1 MQSRNS
7 LLLLLVVALTGL
19 AGFAYWM
26 KPYSLGLDI
35 QGGVR
40 LTYQM
45 DMSTL
50 SKDTKE
56 TPATLQSSLKKI
68 LEARVGSS
76 LGVVEGNVNA
86 KGDDQLVIELP
97 GFADIEKARET
108 LNTTAKVQVYHAK
121 SVTTRLREGRYSA
134 GRQAGSA
141 TNPYYTFGYVGMP
154 GKELSPDDPD
164 TKAQYQ
170 KMIDS
175 WTLVLEGQ
183 DVADAHPYVNGTN
196 TIPSFRFSPVG
207 AQKMEKFTRAY
218 INQGENIAF
227 VLDGRVL
234 SIAPIQDGQIL
245 SEDAQITGKFD
256 AQYVNKLTEL
266 IRSGSLPVKLNELSS
281 EQVDPTIGKEALKQ
295 MVTAGAIALALT
307 AVYLCIYYAF
317 PGFVATIALALY
329 TLFTLAVLK
338 LTGATF
344 SLAAIAG
351 FILSAAMAVDA
362 NILVFERI
370 KEELKA
376 GKKLSSAIEL
386 GFRRA
391 LSAIFDSN
399 LSTIIT
405 SAVLF
410 YFGTGPVRGFATTLI
425 MGVAIS
431 FFTAITVTRSLLV
444 GMNSM
449 GWFNNEKY
457 FAVERTWWFEK
468 KFEVPGAKPMDILSK
483 WKLWFGISALAI
495 LPGLIAIGANG
506 IKPNV
511 EFQGGF
517 EAQYTLSNDVSAAAI
532 RGNLEKAGYHGAN
545 VKFATVGSVK
555 AVYITL
561 PKADQLDM
569 KDSGVKD
576 KLATAAG
583 IQYSKGTVTTVG
595 PTIQKETIEG
605 AIKSVL
611 ISALLIVL
619 YLAYRFGTSIGG
631 LKNGLKFGGS
641 AVAALLHDVVFVIG
655 TAAVCG
661 LVFGWEVSA
670 LFITAMLTVI
680 GFSVHDT
687 IVIFDR
693 VRENLMKPFAGDSFE
708 TVVDKSITQSLAR
721 SLNTSLTAI
730 GTLFI
735 LILFGT
741 PTPELKFM
749 CTTMM
754 LGIITGTYSSIWN
767 ASPILYLW
775 DRAVVKRQGEKA
787 SLSAEAQREIKHRQ
801 SVQTSRSVEPGQST
815 PINFG
820 STPTETPT
828 KGTSQAGNYGQVR
841 RRRSAVEKASHEID
855 E

>member
-7 LLLLLVVALTGL
+7 LLLLVVIALTGL
-19 AGFAYWM
+19 SAFAFW
-26 KPYSLGLDI
+26 KTNFSLGLDI

-50 SKDTKE
+50 GKDVKE
-56 TPATLQSSLKKI
+56 SPSVMQANLKKI
-68 LEARVGSS
+68 LEARVGSA
-76 LGVVEGNVNA
+76 LGVVEGNVNS
-86 KGDDQLVIELP
+86 KGDDQLVVELP

-121 SVTTRLREGRYSA
+121 SVTTKLREGRYSTL
-134 GRQAGSA
+134 RQSGSSK
-141 TNPYYTFGYVGMP
+141 NPFYTFSYVGMP
-154 GKELSPDDPD
+154 GKELSPEDPE

-170 KMIDS
+170 KMLDS
-175 WTLVLEGQ
+175 WTLILEGQ
-183 DVADAHPYVNGTN
+183 EVADAHPLVNGAS
-196 TIPSFRFSPVG
+196 TIPTFRFSAEG
-207 AQKMEKFTRAY
+207 ARKLENFTRTY
-218 INQGENIAF
+218 INQSENIAF

-256 AQYVNKLTEL
+256 PQYVNKLTEL

-295 MVTAGAIALALT
+295 MVTAGAIALGLT

-317 PGFVATIALALY
+317 PGVVATIALALY
-329 TLFTLAVLK
+329 TLFTLTVLK

-351 FILSAAMAVDA
+351 FVLSAAMAVDA

-370 KEELKA
+370 KEEVKA
-376 GKKLSSAIEL
+376 GKKLTSAIDL

-410 YFGTGPVRGFATTLI
+410 YFGTGAVKGFATTLI
-425 MGVAIS
+425 LGVAIS

-444 GMNSM
+444 GINSM
-449 GWFNNEKY
+449 GWFNDPKF

-468 KFEVPGAKPMDILSK
+468 KYEVPGAKPMDILSK
-483 WKLWFGISALAI
+483 YKLWFGISALAI
-495 LPGLIAIGANG
+495 IPGLIALGANG

-511 EFQGGF
+511 EFQGGY
-517 EAQYTLSNDVSAAAI
+517 EAQYTLANDVSASAI
-532 RGNLEKAGYHGAN
+532 RGNLERAGYHGAN
-545 VKFATVGSVK
+545 VKFANVGSVK

-561 PKADQLDM
+561 PMADKLNM
-569 KDSGVKD
+569 TDSTVKD
-576 KLATAAG
+576 KLASAAG
-583 IQYSKGTVTTVG
+583 IQYSRGTVTTIG
-595 PTIQKETIEG
+595 PTIQRETIEG

-611 ISALLIVL
+611 ISSLLIVL
-619 YLAYRFGTSIGG
+619 YLAYRFGTSVGG

-655 TAAVCG
+655 TAAICG
-661 LVFGWEVSA
+661 LIFGWEVSA

-693 VRENLMKPFAGDSFE
+693 IRENLMKPFVGESFE

-721 SLNTSLTAI
+721 SLNTSMTAI
-730 GTLFI
+730 GTLII
-735 LILFGT
+735 LVLFGT

-749 CTTMM
+749 CTTMA

-775 DRAVVKRQGEKA
+775 DRAVVKSKGEKA
-787 SLSAEAQREIKHRQ
+787 GLAAEAQREVKHRQ

-820 STPTETPT
+820 NTTPEAPARP
-828 KGTSQAGNYGQVR
+828 TSQAGNYGQVR

>member
-7 LLLLLVVALTGL
+7 LLLLVVIALTGL
-19 AGFAYWM
+19 SAFAFW
-26 KPYSLGLDI
+26 KTNFSLGLDI

-50 SKDTKE
+50 GKDVKE
-56 TPATLQSSLKKI
+56 SPAVIQSNLKKI
-68 LEARVGSS
+68 LEARVGSA
-76 LGVVEGNVNA
+76 LGVVEGGVNA
-86 KGDDQLVIELP
+86 KGDDQLVVELP
-97 GFADIEKARET
+97 GFANIDKARET

-121 SVTTRLREGRYSA
+121 SVSTRTREGRYNTL
-134 GRQAGSA
+134 RQSGTA
-141 TNPYYTFGYVGMP
+141 TNPFYTFGYVGLP
-154 GKELSPDDPD
+154 GKELSPTDPE
-164 TKAQYQ
+164 TAAQYQ

-183 DVADAHPYVNGTN
+183 EVTDAKPVVNGSN
-196 TIPSFRFSPVG
+196 TIPSFRFSETG
-207 AQKMEKFTRAY
+207 AKKMEAFTRTY
-218 INQGENIAF
+218 MNQGENIAF

-256 AQYVNKLTEL
+256 PQYVNKLTEL

-295 MVTAGAIALALT
+295 MVTAGSIALGIT
-307 AVYLCIYYAF
+307 AIYLCIYYAF
-317 PGFVATIALALY
+317 PGVVATIALALY
-329 TLFTLAVLK
+329 TLFTLTVLK

-351 FILSAAMAVDA
+351 FILSASMAVDA

-370 KEELKA
+370 KEELKG
-376 GKKLSSAIEL
+376 GKKLTTAIEL

-405 SAVLF
+405 SGVLF
-410 YFGTGPVRGFATTLI
+410 YFGSGPVKGFATTLI
-425 MGVAIS
+425 LGVAIS

-444 GMNSM
+444 GINSL
-449 GWFNNEKY
+449 GWFNDAKY

-468 KFEVPGAKPMDILSK
+468 KYELPGAKPMDILSK

-495 LPGLIAIGANG
+495 IPGLIALGANG

-511 EFQGGF
+511 EFQGGY
-517 EAQYTLSNDVSAAAI
+517 EAQYTLKNEVSAATV
-532 RGNLEKAGYHGAN
+532 RGNLERAGYHGAN
-545 VKFATVGSVK
+545 VKFANVGSVK

-561 PKADQLDM
+561 PMADKLNM
-569 KDSGVKD
+569 TDSTVKD
-576 KLATAAG
+576 KLASAAG
-583 IQYSKGTVTTVG
+583 IEFTKGTVTTIG

-605 AIKSVL
+605 AIKSVV
-611 ISALLIVL
+611 ISSLLIVL
-619 YLAYRFGTSIGG
+619 YLAYRFGTSVGG
-631 LKNGLKFGGS
+631 LKNGIKFGGS

-655 TAAVCG
+655 TAAICG
-661 LVFGWEVSA
+661 LLFGWEVSA

-693 VRENLMKPFAGDSFE
+693 IRENLMKPFVGESFE
-708 TVVDKSITQSLAR
+708 LVVDKSITQSLAR

-730 GTLFI
+730 GTLII
-735 LILFGT
+735 LVIFGT

-749 CTTMM
+749 CTTMA

-775 DRAVVKRQGEKA
+775 DRAVVKRSGEKA
-787 SLSAEAQREIKHRQ
+787 SLSAEALREQKHRQ
-801 SVQTSRSVEPGQST
+801 SVQTSRTVEPGQST

-820 STPTETPT
+820 NAPTEAPAR
-828 KGTSQAGNYGQVR
+828 GNSQGSNYGQVR
-841 RRRSAVEKASHEID
+841 RRRSAVEKATHEID